1 MDYDR
6 MKNETLH
13 KASYKCVGKVAEVV
27 QTEPYVVA
35 RLTTDSGDL
44 LFEYHNTAATVD
56 TTDGKTYNIFG
67 DYAGMDEATGLPK
80 IYCWFITKN
89 G

>member
-1 MDYDR
+1 M
-6 MKNETLH
+6 
-13 KASYKCVGKVAEVV
+13 
-27 QTEPYVVA
+27 
-35 RLTTDSGDL
+35 LTTDSGDL

-56 TTDGKTYNIFG
+56 ASDGKTYNIFG